1 MRSRK
6 PFKFNKSSK
15 SHMSHKKRNESVSLS
30 PSSKRNKRN
39 SSFDSPSPGRK
50 KTPDIDDKRRSRHSS
65 ETRGKSSGRIN
76 EKRSRDSSTDSR
88 DERRGRSRTRKG
100 NRSCDKRSNRSYSRD
115 HKRKSVREELS
126 EINSKLDHLV
136 EEVLIIKKAQLGNNT
151 ATTNQY
157 ESVSPKQTF
166 LMQHAAIDEEQCK
179 SFRNEVFQIL
189 SNLDSSLFLDYT
201 KSWNEIQNHV
211 IKETMPTIDKS
222 LSSKV
227 QYNSTELKNVLQQ
240 LHRHR
245 RENWKISQNS
255 EKAKEDKKRKG
266 TNSRRSEVIEKYEKD
281 LEEIVDNGA
290 YHSDEIS
297 ETDEEMAMKEINEL
311 VRPKNKLDK
320 HVIHVYDKP
329 WRSVEVKKLLR
340 IADSVGESLQHT
352 KVQRKRWY
360 RDKIFKDN
368 SEPPDNAPKW
378 VISPYYS
385 KNEEK
390 SNNIIQLIDN

>member
-1 MRSRK
+1 
-6 PFKFNKSSK
+6 
-15 SHMSHKKRNESVSLS
+15 MSHKKCNESVSPS

-65 ETRGKSSGRIN
+65 ETRGKSSGRIK

-88 DERRGRSRTRKG
+88 DERRGRSCTRKG
-100 NRSCDKRSNRSYSRD
+100 NRSCNKRSNRSYSRD

-179 SFRNEVFQIL
+179 SFRKKERRKQGL
-189 SNLDSSLFLDYT
+189 QYMYTT
-201 KSWNEIQNHV
+201 KS
-211 IKETMPTIDKS
+211 PTFVHLRPDS
-222 LSSKV
+222 LTV
-227 QYNSTELKNVLQQ
+227 
-240 LHRHR
+240 
-245 RENWKISQNS
+245 
-255 EKAKEDKKRKG
+255 
-266 TNSRRSEVIEKYEKD
+266 EKYEKD
-281 LEEIVDNGA
+281 LEEIVDNKA

-320 HVIHVYDKP
+320 HV
-329 WRSVEVKKLLR
+329 KKLLQ

-352 KVQRKRWY
+352 KV
-360 RDKIFKDN
+360 
-368 SEPPDNAPKW
+368 
-378 VISPYYS
+378 
-385 KNEEK
+385 
-390 SNNIIQLIDN
+390 

>member
-1 MRSRK
+1 
-6 PFKFNKSSK
+6 
-15 SHMSHKKRNESVSLS
+15 
-30 PSSKRNKRN
+30 
-39 SSFDSPSPGRK
+39 
-50 KTPDIDDKRRSRHSS
+50 
-65 ETRGKSSGRIN
+65 
-76 EKRSRDSSTDSR
+76 
-88 DERRGRSRTRKG
+88 
-100 NRSCDKRSNRSYSRD
+100 
-115 HKRKSVREELS
+115 
-126 EINSKLDHLV
+126 
-136 EEVLIIKKAQLGNNT
+136 
-151 ATTNQY
+151 
-157 ESVSPKQTF
+157 
-166 LMQHAAIDEEQCK
+166 
-179 SFRNEVFQIL
+179 
-189 SNLDSSLFLDYT
+189 
-201 KSWNEIQNHV
+201 
-211 IKETMPTIDKS
+211 MPTIDKS

-266 TNSRRSEVIEKYEKD
+266 TNSRRSEKKERRKRGLQYMYTTKSPTFVHLRPDSLTVEKYEKD

-290 YHSDEIS
+290 YYSDEIS

-360 RDKIFKDN
+360 KDKIFKDN

>member
-1 MRSRK
+1 MRSQK

-15 SHMSHKKRNESVSLS
+15 SHMSHKKCNESVSPS

-88 DERRGRSRTRKG
+88 DERRGRSCTRKG
-100 NRSCDKRSNRSYSRD
+100 NRSCNKRSNRSYSRD

-211 IKETMPTIDKS
+211 IKETLPTIDKS

-240 LHRHR
+240 LHRLIAIDEKIGKFHKILKKLR
-245 RENWKISQNS
+245 RTKNEREQIL
-255 EKAKEDKKRKG
+255 DKKERRKQG
-266 TNSRRSEVIEKYEKD
+266 LQYMYTTKSPTFVHLRPDSLTVEKYEKD
-281 LEEIVDNGA
+281 LEEIVDNKA

-320 HVIHVYDKP
+320 HVIHVYNKP
-329 WRSVEVKKLLR
+329 
-340 IADSVGESLQHT
+340 
-352 KVQRKRWY
+352 
-360 RDKIFKDN
+360 
-368 SEPPDNAPKW
+368 
-378 VISPYYS
+378 
-385 KNEEK
+385 
-390 SNNIIQLIDN
+390 